1 MLQTVQTKIC
11 TLKSEKMKKKKKIK
25 SNQRALEI
33 DKQWF
38 CQRNTQN
45 PDIVHTQLFFHENVN
60 LKI

>member
-1 MLQTVQTKIC
+1 
-11 TLKSEKMKKKKKIK
+11 MKKKKKIK